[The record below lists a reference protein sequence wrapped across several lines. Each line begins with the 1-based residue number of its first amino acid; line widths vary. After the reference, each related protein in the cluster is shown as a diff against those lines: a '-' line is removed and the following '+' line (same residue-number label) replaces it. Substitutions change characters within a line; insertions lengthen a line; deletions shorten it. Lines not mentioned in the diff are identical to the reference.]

1 MKSNCTKIL
10 LFFLIVAL
18 FLTSATACS
27 SESNLVVDGTVFVD
41 EVKKRDVGNT
51 LSYNGNVVSDINA
64 EIYSSVVGLV
74 ESVSVKKGD
83 KVKKGDI
90 ICKISTDEIESQI
103 EELEITVKNEDSINN
118 LEIEQ
123 AEKTLKNAKQTQ
135 SLTLK
140 QLNSE
145 IESAQ
150 NEYNTAKSN
159 YEKYLKLYNEEIS
172 NKESYEKELAELENS
187 EEDIE
192 ELTKNIENATSL
204 AENYKEMYIQYNSS
218 LLELKSAITSAQDNY
233 DTAVIEQD
241 SAVEQA
247 QYELDKLKSSS
258 SGENSEKLED
268 LKKQLDDYVI
278 YATSDGVVSSLD
290 VTQGLSIDDI
300 SIPVATISNENT
312 TNIIIYV
319 SDADIFDIKT
329 DMTAKIS
336 VSGNSKLTA
345 VGTVT
350 KVSSVKDV
358 ENNGYKT
365 VISVENSD
373 ALKIGMSVKVSIFS
387 LIEKNVLSLNS
398 EALIS
403 YGENEYKVYV
413 LQKND
418 DGTYILV
425 QKIIKCEWL
434 NSEYVKF
441 PSDFDILNEG
451 DYVVAEPSY
460 YEEGFIVS
468 DIEVLDEE

>member
-1 MKSNCTKIL
+1 MKSHCTKIL

-268 LKKQLDDYVI
+268 LK
-278 YATSDGVVSSLD
+278 
-290 VTQGLSIDDI
+290 
-300 SIPVATISNENT
+300 
-312 TNIIIYV
+312 
-319 SDADIFDIKT
+319 
-329 DMTAKIS
+329 
-336 VSGNSKLTA
+336 
-345 VGTVT
+345 
-350 KVSSVKDV
+350 
-358 ENNGYKT
+358 
-365 VISVENSD
+365 
-373 ALKIGMSVKVSIFS
+373 
-387 LIEKNVLSLNS
+387 
-398 EALIS
+398 
-403 YGENEYKVYV
+403 
-413 LQKND
+413 
-418 DGTYILV
+418 
-425 QKIIKCEWL
+425 
-434 NSEYVKF
+434 
-441 PSDFDILNEG
+441 
-451 DYVVAEPSY
+451 
-460 YEEGFIVS
+460 
-468 DIEVLDEE
+468 

>member
-1 MKSNCTKIL
+1 M
-10 LFFLIVAL
+10 
-18 FLTSATACS
+18 
-27 SESNLVVDGTVFVD
+27 
-41 EVKKRDVGNT
+41 
-51 LSYNGNVVSDINA
+51 
-64 EIYSSVVGLV
+64 
-74 ESVSVKKGD
+74 
-83 KVKKGDI
+83 
-90 ICKISTDEIESQI
+90 
-103 EELEITVKNEDSINN
+103 
-118 LEIEQ
+118 
-123 AEKTLKNAKQTQ
+123 
-135 SLTLK
+135 
-140 QLNSE
+140 
-145 IESAQ
+145 
-150 NEYNTAKSN
+150 
-159 YEKYLKLYNEEIS
+159 
-172 NKESYEKELAELENS
+172 
-187 EEDIE
+187 
-192 ELTKNIENATSL
+192 
-204 AENYKEMYIQYNSS
+204 
-218 LLELKSAITSAQDNY
+218 
-233 DTAVIEQD
+233 
-241 SAVEQA
+241 
-247 QYELDKLKSSS
+247 
-258 SGENSEKLED
+258 
-268 LKKQLDDYVI
+268 
-278 YATSDGVVSSLD
+278 
-290 VTQGLSIDDI
+290 LSIDDI